1 VNNLEKEFVPYELA
15 LRMKALGYNK
25 PCFGYWSTKYISSFE
40 ILEPKLFIS
49 ENIEESALIRRRE
62 ISCQAFTYSQ
72 AFRWFR
78 EKYGLLVNI
87 EKGTNPEN
95 YFPVIGNV
103 SHRYNPNLWFD
114 TYEEA
119 ELACL
124 GKLVENAESKIEL

>member
-1 VNNLEKEFVPYELA
+1 MEKEFIPYTEALA
-15 LRMKALGYNK
+15 LKELGFDE
-25 PCFGYWSTKYISSFE
+25 PCFGYYNSNGKFKTKQDEYELYLICNSKWISPSC
-40 ILEPKLFIS
+40 
-49 ENIEESALIRRRE
+49 SAPTWQ
-62 ISCQAFTYSQ
+62 S

>member
-1 VNNLEKEFVPYELA
+1 MEKEFIPYTLA
-15 LRMKALGYNK
+15 LALKELGFDE
-25 PCFGYWSTKYISSFE
+25 PCFGYYNSNGKFKTKQDEYELYLICNSKWISPSC
-40 ILEPKLFIS
+40 
-49 ENIEESALIRRRE
+49 SAP
-62 ISCQAFTYSQ
+62 TYSQ